1 MLVREA
7 GKLETFKWYWRLDVA
22 YHAAE
27 YFAEQ
32 EAELETVTGESGCE
46 NNTRV
51 MWEVVKDKVFIGRY
65 IVHARVNLGK
75 FCLLKR
81 W

>member
-1 MLVREA
+1 
-7 GKLETFKWYWRLDVA
+7 LDIA

-27 YFAEQ
+27 YFSEQ
-32 EAELETVTGESGCE
+32 KTELETVTGESSCE

-51 MWEVVKDKVFIGRY
+51 MWEAVKDKVFIGRY
-65 IVHARVNLGK
+65 IVHARINLDK
-75 FCLLKR
+75 VCLLKR